1 MKKNFCALFLTL
13 VLVASFAISARASE
27 QRTVQASTPEK
38 LMAALQSNTTIIL
51 EDKTYVGKLELN
63 GLENVTIRGTGST
76 RIVVD
81 NGYEEILSVV
91 NCKNITLEGL
101 VMGHEIQ
108 PRQEECN
115 IGVLYIVNSSVT
127 ISKCDIYGCG
137 LVGIGGYNATIKMQD
152 SIIRDCSYRILE
164 LTSGTYTF
172 QNCTFSG
179 NGYDVKDPAKAY
191 AISAAGSLKEECVMV
206 FTDCI
211 FSNNKPGNF
220 VKCYKTGGGAS
231 YTLNN
236 CTFSGNGW
244 TGFPSTYVAKTA
256 YASTQEIE
264 VDGKKVTFEAYALK
278 DANGNDTNYIK
289 LRDVASVLNG
299 TPAQFDVGWNGSV
312 TITTGQAYTPNG
324 SEMNTPYSGNRF
336 YQDASAAT
344 VVNGSPV
351 ELSAILLTDDNGN
364 GYTYYKL
371 RDLGTALGFTV
382 DWSVERGIFIETN

>member
-1 MKKNFCALFLTL
+1 
-13 VLVASFAISARASE
+13 
-27 QRTVQASTPEK
+27 
-38 LMAALQSNTTIIL
+38 
-51 EDKTYVGKLELN
+51 
-63 GLENVTIRGTGST
+63 
-76 RIVVD
+76 
-81 NGYEEILSVV
+81 
-91 NCKNITLEGL
+91 
-101 VMGHEIQ
+101 
-108 PRQEECN
+108 
-115 IGVLYIVNSSVT
+115 
-127 ISKCDIYGCG
+127 
-137 LVGIGGYNATIKMQD
+137 
-152 SIIRDCSYRILE
+152 
-164 LTSGTYTF
+164 
-172 QNCTFSG
+172 
-179 NGYDVKDPAKAY
+179 
-191 AISAAGSLKEECVMV
+191 MV